1 MDHILVYHIPY
12 MTYHTGLKVGKVIS
26 LQLDLVILGHVEAEM
41 FFNKALESM
50 KNTLYLNSPNL

>member
-50 KNTLYLNSPNL
+50 KNTL